1 VVAVAEKEFSFKGK
15 GLTITC
21 HEGTAGR
28 GMGLLIFNLD
38 SRWGWVV
45 YVMSLPLYPWKRAQV
60 PIVQEAGGA
69 QELVYMGVEKRKSLA
84 LTMV

>member
-1 VVAVAEKEFSFKGK
+1 VVAVAEKEFSFNGK
-15 GLTITC
+15 GLPITC

-28 GMGLLIFNLD
+28 DMGLHILNLGT
-38 SRWGWVV
+38 RWGWVV
-45 YVMSLPLYPWKRAQV
+45 CVTSLPPYLWNRAQV

-69 QELVYMGVEKRKSLA
+69 QELVWVGVEKRKSLA